1 MNKIAIWRLAEEAI
15 SLMSNKDMDYGH
27 LNITMTGISGVLV
40 RLVDKAYRQH
50 NLIASTSSMPN
61 FEPIRDTLI
70 DIVNYG
76 LIGLSV
82 MEGSW
87 DARLPIRVV
96 YLAGPIDA
104 ISRTDALG
112 WRDQIAGLL
121 SREDITSYNPC
132 AAFTNGHL
140 QTAEV
145 IDRINRTAVQ
155 SCDAVIA
162 RFTDKA
168 PSVGTPREIELAK
181 ALHKP
186 VVVWADDEKF
196 KRHLAAFDVDVVYS
210 AEAAVRTLLRNEFPL
225 VEVTAEED

>member
-15 SLMSNKDMDYGH
+15 SLMTRKDADYGH
-27 LNITMTGISGVLV
+27 LNITMTGISGILV
-40 RLVDKAYRQH
+40 RLIDKAYRQH
-50 NLIASTSSMPN
+50 NLIASTSALPN

-76 LIGLSV
+76 LMGLSV

-87 DARLPIRVV
+87 DDKLPIKVV

-104 ISRTDALG
+104 VSRNDAMG
-112 WRDQIAGLL
+112 WRDQVAGLL

-140 QTAEV
+140 QTADT
-145 IDRINRTAVQ
+145 IDRINRTAIQ
-155 SCDAVIA
+155 ACDAMIA
-162 RFTDKA
+162 RFTVKA

-181 ALHKP
+181 SLHKP
-186 VVVWADDEKF
+186 VVIWADDEGF
-196 KRHLAAFDVDVVYS
+196 RRHLAAYDVEVVFS
-210 AEAAVRTLLRNEFPL
+210 PEAAIRSILKDQ
-225 VEVTAEED
+225 VTEAVLAPDEN